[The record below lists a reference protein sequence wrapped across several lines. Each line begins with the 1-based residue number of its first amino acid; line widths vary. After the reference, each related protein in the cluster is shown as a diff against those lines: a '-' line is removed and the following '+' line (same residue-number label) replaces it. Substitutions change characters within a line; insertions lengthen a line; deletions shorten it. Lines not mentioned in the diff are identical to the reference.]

1 MNIRNTKRSM
11 SGTNTYKE
19 HLQCNEKKWNIKNID
34 IVFDPRQ
41 LFDFFS
47 KFYRPTPS
55 MPPTLPTPK
64 FFEPKPLTPKFDP
77 RHPRTHA
84 TYVTHS
90 I

>member
-1 MNIRNTKRSM
+1 
-11 SGTNTYKE
+11 
-19 HLQCNEKKWNIKNID
+19 
-34 IVFDPRQ
+34 
-41 LFDFFS
+41 
-47 KFYRPTPS
+47 